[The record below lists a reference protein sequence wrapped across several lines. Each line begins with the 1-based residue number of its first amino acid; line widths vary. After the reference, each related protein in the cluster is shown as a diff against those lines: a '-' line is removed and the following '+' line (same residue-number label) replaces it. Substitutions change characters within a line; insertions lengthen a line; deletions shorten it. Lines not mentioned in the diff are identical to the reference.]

1 MKLGELIYTRRKEK
15 GLSQEKLAEQ
25 INVARQ
31 TISKWETNE
40 TIPDVESLK
49 KLAIVLEFS
58 IDSALGIEVEE
69 NDDKLEWLIIGGFL
83 VGNSLGWIF
92 NNFTLGFMCAMI
104 GLGVG
109 FMLKAFKK

>member
-58 IDSALGIEVEE
+58 I
-69 NDDKLEWLIIGGFL
+69 WLLLIT
-83 VGNSLGWIF
+83 V
-92 NNFTLGFMCAMI
+92 
-104 GLGVG
+104 
-109 FMLKAFKK
+109 